1 MFSPSH
7 RVWHDKP
14 STLAKYGIPLS
25 QGDLYQ
31 DDERVPLCAVGDNAA
46 PRNHW
51 PQPWSEAERKDQLEL
66 LVCRRICDLHT
77 MSLEAGQR
85 LFLGDWRTAY
95 WQLLINPSSQ

>member
-1 MFSPSH
+1 VFSPSH

-14 STLAKYGIPLS
+14 STLAKYRIPLS

-31 DDERVPLCAVGDNAA
+31 DDDRVPLCAGGDNAD

-51 PQPWSEAERKDQLEL
+51 PQPWSEAARKDQLER

-77 MSLEAGQR
+77 MSLETGQR

-95 WQLLINPSSQ
+95 WQLLINPLSQ

>member
-66 LVCRRICDLHT
+66 LVCRRICD
-77 MSLEAGQR
+77 
-85 LFLGDWRTAY
+85 RTQCHSKQASA
-95 WQLLINPSSQ
+95 SSSATGERRIGNC